1 MPLSVTLKGRS
12 WAWRDRHAID
22 RVSPPLGPE
31 ADVPMPQPQAA
42 DPQAPVAAN
51 PLPPGR
57 PANDPDPTIPPEPT
71 HGAALDAEIQRQ
83 NALLAAT
90 GVALRLERRGNRL
103 GLRGPLPCRRG
114 TGAHPVQR
122 LSLGL
127 AADAHGLEQARLQLR
142 RLLQQLQQQRF
153 HWEDWSQIQ
162 AKPTGVAPTA
172 APQPTGPA
180 PHRQNLGDP
189 RSLPRRRQA
198 SVPNQARSP
207 GQRRPAQAAGPQ
219 GSQSGPVASSP
230 WARGELAP
238 ILATFEHQFFA
249 DPRRRR
255 SPAGSRTTWTSA
267 YLPYLRRLQQAA
279 GELGVPLTTAPPPWL
294 LEQVLESYPT
304 ASRGRQ
310 QCGTSLAAL
319 ASQLGISLPADWS
332 ERAGGYGLH
341 VAQFRQLPNDQE
353 ILRWSER
360 IPNPGWRL
368 AYGLMATYGLRNH
381 EIFFSDLSA
390 LASRGDRV
398 IRVLPTSKTGEH
410 QIWPFQPE
418 WVDAFE
424 LPRLADS
431 KGLLPPV
438 RTDLGRTTLQQVGRR
453 VAEQFRRYGLPLT
466 PYDLRHAWAV
476 RTIHLGLP
484 DTVAARMM
492 GHSVTI
498 HTRTYHH
505 WITRRDQQQAVDAA
519 LARRQPPT

>member
-1 MPLSVTLKGRS
+1 MSVTLQGRS
-12 WAWRDRHAID
+12 WAWREREAID
-22 RVSPPLGPE
+22 KVSPPLGPE
-31 ADVPMPQPQAA
+31 ADVPKPQPQAA
-42 DPQAPVAAN
+42 DPQAPAAAN
-51 PLPPGR
+51 PLPPGH
-57 PANDPDPTIPPEPT
+57 PANDREATIPLEPT
-71 HGAALDAEIQRQ
+71 PGPSLDAEIQRQ

-127 AADAHGLEQARLQLR
+127 TADAHGLEQARLQLR

-153 HWEDWSQIQ
+153 HWEDWSQIH
-162 AKPTGVAPTA
+162 AKQPGLAPTA

-198 SVPNQARSP
+198 SVPNQARRP

-219 GSQSGPVASSP
+219 GPQSGPVALSP

-238 ILATFEHQFFA
+238 ILATYEHQFFA

-279 GELGVPLTTAPPPWL
+279 GELGLPLTTAPPPWL
-294 LEQVLESYPT
+294 LEQVLESYPS

-319 ASQLGISLPADWS
+319 ASQLGIALPADWS

-438 RTDLGRTTLQQVGRR
+438 RTDLGQTTLQQVGRR

-492 GHSVTI
+492 GHSVAI

-519 LARRQPPT
+519 LARRQPPA

>member
-1 MPLSVTLKGRS
+1 MPLSVTLQGRS
-12 WAWRDRHAID
+12 WAWRDCDAID
-22 RVSPPLGPE
+22 KVSPPLGPE
-31 ADVPMPQPQAA
+31 ADVPKPQPQAA
-42 DPQAPVAAN
+42 DPQAPAAAN
-51 PLPPGR
+51 PLPPGH
-57 PANDPDPTIPPEPT
+57 PANDREATIPLEPT
-71 HGAALDAEIQRQ
+71 PGPSLDAEIQRQ

-127 AADAHGLEQARLQLR
+127 TADAHGLEQARLQLR

-153 HWEDWSQIQ
+153 HWEDWSQIH
-162 AKPTGVAPTA
+162 AKQPGLAPTA

-198 SVPNQARSP
+198 SVPNQARRP

-219 GSQSGPVASSP
+219 GPQSGPVALSP

-279 GELGVPLTTAPPPWL
+279 GELGLPLTTAPPPWL
-294 LEQVLESYPT
+294 LEQVLESYPS

-319 ASQLGISLPADWS
+319 ASQLGIALPADWS

-438 RTDLGRTTLQQVGRR
+438 RTDLGQTTLQQVGRR

-492 GHSVTI
+492 GHSVAI

-519 LARRQPPT
+519 LARRQPPA

>member
-1 MPLSVTLKGRS
+1 MPPAADPK
-12 WAWRDRHAID
+12 
-22 RVSPPLGPE
+22 PPS
-31 ADVPMPQPQAA
+31 ADPQPQAA
-42 DPQAPVAAN
+42 DAQAPTEAN
-51 PLPPGR
+51 PQPPGR
-57 PANDPDPTIPPEPT
+57 RPANACDPTIPTEPSPGT
-71 HGAALDAEIQRQ
+71 ALDAEIQRQ

-90 GVALRLERRGNRL
+90 GIALRLERRGNRL
-103 GLRGPLPCRRG
+103 GLRGPMPCRRG
-114 TGAHPVQR
+114 SAAHPVQR

-127 AADAHGLEQARLQLR
+127 TADAHGLEQARLQLR

-153 HWEDWSQIQ
+153 RWEDWSPTPT
-162 AKPTGVAPTA
+162 KPAGIAPVA
-172 APQPTGPA
+172 APPPTGPA
-180 PHRQNLGDP
+180 SHRQNLGDSRSP
-189 RSLPRRRQA
+189 RRRRQA
-198 SVPNQARSP
+198 SIANQSRRPDPLGP
-207 GQRRPAQAAGPQ
+207 GQAGGPPGPQAGPP
-219 GSQSGPVASSP
+219 GLSP
-230 WARGELAP
+230 RARGELAP
-238 ILATFEHQFFA
+238 ILASFEHQFFA

-255 SPAGSRTTWTSA
+255 TPAGSRTTWTSA
-267 YLPYLRRLQQAA
+267 YLPYLRRLQQTA
-279 GELGVPLTTAPPPWL
+279 GELGLPLTSAPPPWL
-294 LEQVLESYPT
+294 LEQVLESYPS

-319 ASQLGISLPADWS
+319 ASQLGIVLPLDWS

-341 VAQFRQLPNDQE
+341 VAQFRQLPDDQE

-424 LPRLADS
+424 LPRLADRT
-431 KGLLPPV
+431 GLLPPV
-438 RTDLGRTTLQQVGRR
+438 RTDLRQTTLQQVGRR

-492 GHSVTI
+492 GHSVAI

-519 LARRQPPT
+519 LARRQALA